1 MSRGRLLAG
10 LIIIVLGGLF
20 LLQNLGYREFSV
32 DLMIRDYWPAILI
45 VIGLNALFTRKSG
58 AWFGALVLIGIGVA
72 LLGLNLEWWVFQ
84 RELVWK
90 LLWPVVLILVGIRV
104 LWHPRRPVECEVQF
118 NSRGCRAVR
127 DDFQATA
134 GNHYEAV
141 LGALTVDLTAR
152 ELADGDNVIDLNA
165 VLGKVEVLIPKG
177 TPVALAGSCIFGG
190 VEFFDRSSGGV
201 ISDLR
206 MEHGDQ
212 TGSKRIRIIANVVFG
227 GIEIKAV

>member
-1 MSRGRLLAG
+1 MARGRLLAG
-10 LIIIVLGGLF
+10 LIIIGLGGLF

-32 DLMIRDYWPAILI
+32 GLMIRDYWPAILI
-45 VIGLNALFTRKSG
+45 VIGLNVLFTRKSG

-90 LLWPVVLILVGIRV
+90 LLWPVVLIVVGIRV
-104 LWHPRRPVECEVQF
+104 LWQPRRRRENPF
-118 NSRGCRAVR
+118 DSRDCRVVR
-127 DDFQATA
+127 GDFQAIA

-165 VLGKVEVLIPKG
+165 VLGKVEVLVPKG
-177 TPVALAGSCIFGG
+177 TPVALAGSCVLGG
-190 VEFFDRSSGGV
+190 VEFFERATGGV
-201 ISDLR
+201 LGDLR
-206 MEHGDQ
+206 MEHGDF
-212 TGSKRIRIIANVVFG
+212 TAAKRIRIIANVVFG